1 MRMRSSSRLRCIR
14 PSFLQTL
21 SSRWAYSEQPLLEP
35 PSLCPPPNQGDAA
48 SLDGTRK
55 ARRPRTDSPQV
66 AALEN
71 SDRHRISS
79 GRFSVE
85 ALLPVQ
91 GLYSSCPES
100 RSMKRTRFGL
110 LCWSLVFV
118 PLCLRWRY
126 VCPQTWGAS
135 RKNAS
140 ARALLRPGQYAPH
153 RRFHGRDRHV
163 LARN

>member
-1 MRMRSSSRLRCIR
+1 MRSSVPRAACAASAHRCYN
-14 PSFLQTL
+14 
-21 SSRWAYSEQPLLEP
+21 SRWAYSEQPLLEP
-35 PSLCPPPNQGDAA
+35 PNQRDAA

-66 AALEN
+66 AALGN

-100 RSMKRTRFGL
+100 LSLF
-110 LCWSLVFV
+110 CWSLVFV
-118 PLCLRWRY
+118 PVCLRWRY
-126 VCPQTWGAS
+126 VCPQTWGP
-135 RKNAS
+135 REKNAS
-140 ARALLRPGQYAPH
+140 ARALLRPGQYALH
-153 RRFHGRDRHV
+153 RDASTGRTPC
-163 LARN
+163 ARWN